1 MTDMKHG
8 RPEDEFGINSTA
20 ELFGKIEDK
29 DQDSFVLQEKPV
41 RTETPVSN
49 EEPVRIT
56 ASEPFEPVRE
66 ETAVYAAKTQSDTKE
81 VIQPILSKE
90 PERKKVKERPLKKE
104 KTRRHR

>member
-41 RTETPVSN
+41 RMLK
-49 EEPVRIT
+49 
-56 ASEPFEPVRE
+56 SELL
-66 ETAVYAAKTQSDTKE
+66 
-81 VIQPILSKE
+81 LS
-90 PERKKVKERPLKKE
+90 LKKN
-104 KTRRHR
+104 